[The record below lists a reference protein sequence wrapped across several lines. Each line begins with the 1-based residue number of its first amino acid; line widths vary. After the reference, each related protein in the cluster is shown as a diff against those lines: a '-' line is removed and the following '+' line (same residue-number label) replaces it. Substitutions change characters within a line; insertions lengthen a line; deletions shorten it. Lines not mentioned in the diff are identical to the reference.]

1 MSHYSQHGIFIRNMD
16 FRELVKRYKEK
27 FPNDINV
34 NQVYKELFEQD
45 LKSHFIIAYS
55 LTGRIGFFS
64 SYSNIDN
71 GNHITYESADENSE
85 FIKTFINLID
95 TVNESL
101 N

>member
-55 LTGRIGFFS
+55 LISSCKGTHLSNRIQF
-64 SYSNIDN
+64 
-71 GNHITYESADENSE
+71 
-85 FIKTFINLID
+85 
-95 TVNESL
+95 
-101 N
+101 